1 MSEQPGAANTPDGP
15 GPVDLDERTDGGA
28 PAANQRA
35 GEHVHPGSFPAVGEG
50 DPQGPGG
57 ALGGEGLSGPG
68 EPQGVPVPS
77 TDAAAGTS
85 EELPVVQ
92 GLHVPSTAD

>member
-1 MSEQPGAANTPDGP
+1 MSEQQTASNRPDGD
-15 GPVDLDERTDGGA
+15 GTVDLSDRTDGGA
-28 PAANQRA
+28 PGANQRS

-50 DPQGPGG
+50 DPQAPGG
-57 ALGGEGLSGPG
+57 ALAGEGLSGPG
-68 EPQGVPVPS
+68 EPQGVPVAS

-92 GLHVPSTAD
+92 GVHVPSTAD